1 MRGFEADY
9 GLRRFGFY
17 RRPHSRKKD
26 YDGGDGPDSAEWKK
40 NKEDRKLLYKHFTNA
55 DVDVSVLSIGTWG
68 TGELESFG
76 LIEKENGKVTTKGIM
91 KAREKAVEAIQA
103 GLEGGINLID
113 TAPCYGWGASERIV
127 GEAIQD
133 FDRDKILISTKFS
146 LVPGAQ
152 QPERG
157 GASGGGSFKNIMRE
171 VSASL
176 RLLRTD
182 YIDFYIQHYPDPY
195 TDVAE
200 TMSALNV
207 LKKRGLIR
215 YIGLSNHNK
224 EQIERAMEWAQIDII
239 QPPFSM
245 VDREMEELMRWAKSK
260 GIDSMTY
267 GSLGAGLLSGKV
279 RKKPEFDKGD
289 VRSGFYRNLYKEE
302 NFEKFLK
309 LLEIMDNIAAEH
321 NCPVGQVAINWTGIQ
336 EYVGTELVG
345 MGSPEHAREN
355 VKAFDWALTEDEK
368 NAIDRVLHEM
378 GIGDIKLLDWM

>member
-1 MRGFEADY
+1 MR
-9 GLRRFGFY
+9 
-17 RRPHSRKKD
+17 
-26 YDGGDGPDSAEWKK
+26 
-40 NKEDRKLLYKHFTNA
+40 YKHFTNA
-55 DVDVSVLSIGTWG
+55 DVDVSALAIGTWG

-76 LIEKENGKVTTKGIM
+76 YVEKEDGKVTTKGIM
-91 KAREKAVEAIQA
+91 KAREKAIEAIQA
-103 GLEGGINLID
+103 GIQGGVNLID
-113 TAPCYGWGASERIV
+113 TAPCYGWGASERVV

-146 LVPGAQ
+146 LVPDMAH
-152 QPERG
+152 PERG
-157 GASGGGSFKNIMRE
+157 GASSGGSYKNVMRE

-207 LKKRGLIR
+207 LKKRGVIR
-215 YIGLSNHNK
+215 YIGLSNHTK

-267 GSLGAGLLSGKV
+267 GSLGSGLLTGAI
-279 RKKPEFDKGD
+279 REKPVWNPHDIRG
-289 VRSGFYRNLYKEE
+289 GFYRNLYNDE
-302 NFEKFLK
+302 NFDKFLK
-309 LLEIMDNIAAEH
+309 LLEVMDNIAAKH
-321 NCPVGQVAINWTGIQ
+321 NCPVAQVAINWTGEQ
-336 EYVGTELVG
+336 EFVGTALCG
-345 MGSPEHAREN
+345 MANREQAEEN
-355 VKAFDWALTEDEK
+355 VKAFDWTLSEEEKHALDE
-368 NAIDRVLHEM
+368 RLYTM
-378 GIGDIKLLDWM
+378 GIGDIKLLDWMKR